1 MLHASLVVRDYR
13 TMATLLESRL
23 RHAFQAD
30 AEEVEKKLS
39 ITEIELLSMTMS
51 AGGEKAETLSRLSYF
66 ELPSTVVKTETIRVH
81 WVYQAEEW
89 LIERVE
95 GGPLRLEPAGGEAP
109 AAPEDPQKGI
119 SSSPSSKPPPMP
131 GSP

>member
-1 MLHASLVVRDYR
+1 
-13 TMATLLESRL
+13 MATLLESKL
-23 RHAFQAD
+23 RTAFLAD

-51 AGGEKAETLSRLSYF
+51 ADGEKAETLSRISYF

-81 WVYQAEEW
+81 WIYVDEEW

-95 GGPLRLEPAGGEAP
+95 GGPLPLGA
-109 AAPEDPQKGI
+109 Q
-119 SSSPSSKPPPMP
+119 PSTD
-131 GSP
+131 